1 MASTTSNHHLMLS
14 MLLFVML
21 IFTSLDLTVGQVGT
35 FFGRLGTNLPGAG
48 RTVGLYQSNNI
59 RRMRLYDPH
68 APTLRSL
75 AGTNISLTMGVS
87 HSELRDLAN
96 CPEAATAWVL
106 RYILRFPNVT
116 FRYIIVGNEI
126 EPGSELGPFVF
137 PAMLNVYRAI
147 GAAGLGRRIRVST
160 SINID
165 LLSRWSPPQAGVF
178 KCSVNW
184 FIRPI
189 LEFLRDTQAPISINV
204 FPFYAYLNDRQNIN
218 LSFALLQPNNGVVY
232 GGVYYDNLF
241 YVIYDAF
248 DAAVEK
254 ILAAS
259 STLFMQQTD
268 DSVGSLPTSNVAPPP
283 PPPSPPS
290 PQPIVDGSG
299 ISTGGYSS
307 PPGAYLSTPNALS
320 DGPIATVQNA
330 RIYINNL
337 MRIVRTGTPRR
348 PGRPIQTHIF
358 SMFDEN
364 LRPGPE
370 YERHFGIFDANGQ
383 PKFPFRFQ

>member
-14 MLLFVML
+14 MLLFAML

-35 FFGRLGTNLPGAG
+35 FYGRLGTNLPGAA

-59 RRMRLYDPH
+59 RRMRLYDPDG
-68 APTLRSL
+68 PTLRSL

-87 HSELRDLAN
+87 HPDLRDLAN
-96 CPEAATAWVL
+96 CPAAATAWVR
-106 RYILRFPNVT
+106 RYILRFPNVK
-116 FRYIIVGNEI
+116 FRSIIVGNEI
-126 EPGSELGPFVF
+126 DPASELGPFVF
-137 PAMLNVYRAI
+137 PAMQNIYRAI
-147 GAAGLGRRIRVST
+147 GAAGLGGKIRVST

-165 LLSRWSPPQAGVF
+165 LLSRWSPPQAGEF

-189 LEFLRDTQAPISINV
+189 LEFLRDTRAPIGVNV

-241 YVIYDAF
+241 YVIFDAF
-248 DAAVEK
+248 DAAIDR
-254 ILAAS
+254 ILAATSLLSTGTS
-259 STLFMQQTD
+259 SDKAEQKKVVIG
-268 DSVGSLPTSNVAPPP
+268 SGSASNRGSPPPPPGHGSPPPPPGHGSLPTIFP
-283 PPPSPPS
+283 
-290 PQPIVDGSG
+290 D
-299 ISTGGYSS
+299 
-307 PPGAYLSTPNALS
+307 ALS
-320 DGPIATVQNA
+320 DGPIATVENA

-337 MRIVRTGTPRR
+337 MRIVRNGSPRS
-348 PGRPIQTHIF
+348 PGRPIETYIF

-370 YERHFGIFDANGQ
+370 YERHFGIFSANGQ

>member
-1 MASTTSNHHLMLS
+1 MASTTSNRHLMLS
-14 MLLFVML
+14 MLLFAML
-21 IFTSLDLTVGQVGT
+21 ICTSLDLTVGQVGT
-35 FFGRLGTNLPGAG
+35 FYGRFGTNLPGAA

-68 APTLRSL
+68 GPTLRSL

-87 HSELRDLAN
+87 HPDLRDLAN
-96 CPEAATAWVL
+96 CPTAATAWVR

-116 FRYIIVGNEI
+116 FRSIIVGNEI
-126 EPGSELGPFVF
+126 EPASELGPFVF
-137 PAMLNVYRAI
+137 PAMQNIYRAI
-147 GAAGLGRRIRVST
+147 GAAGLGGKIRVST

-165 LLSRWSPPQAGVF
+165 LLSRWSPPQAGEF

-189 LEFLRDTQAPISINV
+189 LEFLRDTRAPIGVNV

-241 YVIYDAF
+241 YVIFDAF
-248 DAAVEK
+248 DAAIER
-254 ILAAS
+254 ILAATS
-259 STLFMQQTD
+259 PLLSTPRTD
-268 DSVGSLPTSNVAPPP
+268 SNPIIGKMPPDNSGLNLVVTGNGSPTDN
-283 PPPSPPS
+283 
-290 PQPIVDGSG
+290 G
-299 ISTGGYSS
+299 SS
-307 PPGAYLSTPNALS
+307 PPPAGLPPTIFPDALS
-320 DGPIATVQNA
+320 DGPIATVDNA

-337 MRIVRTGTPRR
+337 MRVVRNGTPRR
-348 PGRPIQTHIF
+348 PGRPIETYIF

-370 YERHFGIFDANGQ
+370 YERHFGIFSANGQ

>member
-14 MLLFVML
+14 MLVFAML
-21 IFTSLDLTVGQVGT
+21 IFTSLDLTAGQVGT
-35 FFGRLGTNLPGAG
+35 FYGRLGTNLPGAA

-68 APTLRSL
+68 GPTLRSL

-87 HSELRDLAN
+87 HPDLRDLAN
-96 CPEAATAWVL
+96 CPAAATAWVR

-116 FRYIIVGNEI
+116 FRSIVVGNEI
-126 EPGSELGPFVF
+126 EPESELGPFVF
-137 PAMLNVYRAI
+137 PAMQNLYRAI
-147 GAAGLGRRIRVST
+147 GAAGLGGQIKVST
-160 SINID
+160 SINIA
-165 LLSRWSPPQAGVF
+165 LLSRWSPPQAGEF

-189 LEFLRDTQAPISINV
+189 LEFLRDTRAPIAVNV
-204 FPFYAYLNDRQNIN
+204 FPFYAYLNDRKNIN

-241 YVIYDAF
+241 YVIFDAF
-248 DAAVEK
+248 DAAIER
-254 ILAAS
+254 ILAVTSPLLSMAS
-259 STLFMQQTD
+259 TD
-268 DSVGSLPTSNVAPPP
+268 KNAYSNNAVAF
-283 PPPSPPS
+283 S
-290 PQPIVDGSG
+290 D
-299 ISTGGYSS
+299 
-307 PPGAYLSTPNALS
+307 ALS
-320 DGPIATVQNA
+320 DGPIATVDNA

-337 MRIVRTGTPRR
+337 MRVVRNGTPRR
-348 PGRPIQTHIF
+348 PGRPIETYIF

-370 YERHFGIFDANGQ
+370 YERHFGIFAANGQ